1 MSMCIMVMY
10 IALVW
15 TRIKD
20 FIIFQWRS
28 TDIVKHFA
36 MIIICRRLYNIPLP
50 VFYIYRFRLCLEN
63 NFHSLVP
70 RYRYWDNIRHNIIIW
85 YTACRSRFRMFFF
98 IHRVFFSFVVVL
110 ESKHWKVTTGLCCR
124 QYFIA
129 FLVFTRLR
137 HNLFWC
143 YSDRICE
150 MLGSASAFRSWAIL
164 VSQIHCENVE
174 AHCSRTLTCNEN
186 FNLQIKLMM
195 VLNAKRNINQT
206 KKNDCIP
213 HVTMNNQIRPNIFSN
228 SPKKILFYGR
238 IYSTVLLK

>member
-98 IHRVFFSFVVVL
+98 IHRVLFFFRCRFREQTLKSNNRSVL
-110 ESKHWKVTTGLCCR
+110 QT
-124 QYFIA
+124 
-129 FLVFTRLR
+129 
-137 HNLFWC
+137 
-143 YSDRICE
+143 
-150 MLGSASAFRSWAIL
+150 IL
-164 VSQIHCENVE
+164 Y
-174 AHCSRTLTCNEN
+174 R
-186 FNLQIKLMM
+186 
-195 VLNAKRNINQT
+195 
-206 KKNDCIP
+206 
-213 HVTMNNQIRPNIFSN
+213 FS
-228 SPKKILFYGR
+228 R
-238 IYSTVLLK
+238 IYEAQT